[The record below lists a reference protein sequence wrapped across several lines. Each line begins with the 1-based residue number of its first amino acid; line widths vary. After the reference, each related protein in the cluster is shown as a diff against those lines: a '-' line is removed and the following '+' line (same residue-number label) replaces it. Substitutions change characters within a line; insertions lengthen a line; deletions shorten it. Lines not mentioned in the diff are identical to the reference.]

1 MDSQASTPTAAAAA
15 RVSKSAQHSAESAS
29 GSSPQRM
36 SRKRSLSTA
45 NGDTLG
51 SPGSD
56 DTITHNHRRGSKG
69 HKVSRACDHCK
80 QRKAKCSGTIPC
92 ATCSNRGLTCLYAAR
107 YSRGRPPTPP
117 PSRDHHP
124 AAAPTHHVNARLDH
138 QTEPRVTVS
147 QPENMRLSVNRLS
160 ESVPAS
166 RASPEL
172 GMAEIEGQVFDPT
185 SGVTFLHRAWKRL
198 AKHDGAVPVNDSHA
212 YASVQHQPVMLA
224 GDRPLP
230 QTSEEDIYR
239 LNLPGHQDLVDLLA
253 MYFDVCIA
261 TYHIVHRPTAQS
273 WLETIETNV
282 QGGQVPWQGLGRA
295 RTSIVLA
302 CLAVATAHRQK
313 SRGLASDQVDALS
326 LSPSDHLFCVAA
338 QLTDAETGSP
348 RLESAQARII
358 QTLYLLT
365 TSRFNR
371 AWYTFGNGLQI
382 ISALGLH
389 RKSARKRQL
398 TSSPVDYIQSQFRV
412 RTFWTAYILDKYLG
426 VIFGRPRHYHDDDID
441 QVLPDKIDDDDM
453 TAQGPIAVGGEQAG
467 AAAEALI
474 FHIKIAQ
481 IISKISREVYSIK
494 PISEEE
500 RISAAH
506 RLSKEVHEWK
516 ESLPPYL
523 GSIHPSMLVPSFRRK
538 SIVLKLGYSH
548 AIMHA
553 NRLFLLATVY
563 PESETQIAECLGA
576 ARSVFET
583 VDGLAAE
590 GPIFHA
596 FWWTQYVTFCALV
609 ISYVWDIQLKRRG
622 VVLVGKEQAKHTRLI
637 ELARRCQT
645 HLAKATATN
654 SPSRRYA
661 VILEEFR
668 SEAMG
673 NPPVPGGDS
682 GQLAEVQPG
691 QAMHSEAQVGPL
703 QDVSY
708 YQLPGPEG
716 LDVPLDPS
724 GQLGHSLLDEWH
736 TTDWL
741 DLDSSAFGPY
751 MDLEPSSLHWMSDIG
766 I

>member
-1 MDSQASTPTAAAAA
+1 MDSQQSHPTDGATA
-15 RVSKSAQHSAESAS
+15 RVSISAQLPAENISTT
-29 GSSPQRM
+29 SPQRR

-45 NGDTLG
+45 TGDTLG
-51 SPGSD
+51 SPDSD
-56 DTITHNHRRGSKG
+56 DTITVSRGSKG

-92 ATCSNRGLTCLYAAR
+92 TTCSGRGLTCLYAAR

-117 PSRDHHP
+117 PSRDHP
-124 AAAPTHHVNARLDH
+124 AVSVPPVNVRNDV
-138 QTEPRVTVS
+138 QGEPRVAVGR
-147 QPENMRLSVNRLS
+147 PESMRPHATRLS

-198 AKHDGAVPVNDSHA
+198 AKHDGAVPVNESHA

-239 LNLPGHQDLVDLLA
+239 LALPSHQDLVELMA

-261 TYHIVHRPTAQS
+261 TYHIVHRPTVQT
-273 WLETIETNV
+273 WLETIESNV
-282 QGGQVPWQGLGRA
+282 QGGQVAWQGLGRA

-313 SRGLASDQVDALS
+313 SRGLVSDENDALS
-326 LSPSDHLFCVAA
+326 LSRSDHLFCVAS

-371 AWYTFGNGLQI
+371 AWYIFGNGLQI
-382 ISALGLH
+382 ISAQGLH

-398 TSSPVDYIQSQFRV
+398 ASSPVDYIQTQFRM

-441 QVLPDKIDDDDM
+441 QDLPDKIEDEDM
-453 TAQGPIAVGGEQAG
+453 TIQGPVASGSELTGSAV
-467 AAAEALI
+467 EALI

-481 IISKISREVYSIK
+481 IISKISREVYTIK

-500 RISAAH
+500 RITAAH
-506 RLSKEVHEWK
+506 RLSKEIHEWK
-516 ESLPPYL
+516 QSLPPYL
-523 GSIHPSMLVPSFRRK
+523 GSIRPSMLVPSFRRK

-563 PESETQIAECLGA
+563 PESETQIAECLDA

-609 ISYVWDIQLKRRG
+609 VSYVWDIQLKRRG
-622 VVLVGKEQAKHTRLI
+622 VVLVGKDQAKHARLM

-673 NPPVPGGDS
+673 HSSVLSHENIQQTDLQA
-682 GQLAEVQPG
+682 GQTMQP
-691 QAMHSEAQVGPL
+691 EAQVGSLSEVP
-703 QDVSY
+703 Y
-708 YQLPGPEG
+708 YQMPGPEG
-716 LDVPLDPS
+716 IDVSLDPG
-724 GQLGHSLLDEWH
+724 GQFGHSLLDEWN

-751 MDLEPSSLHWMSDIG
+751 MEFEASSLQWMPDIG

>member
-1 MDSQASTPTAAAAA
+1 MPQVEGIESCSDFPGFVLAFVETGKLGSWQSYGHQAETEKTDLLALTACGGPRISSSANGRRMENLQSPRSSPVFILYPSHPQQVSALLFTLYIVSQVDQESVPVARLKRREYLCPAQPVQLGSAAMDSQASTPTAAAAA
-15 RVSKSAQHSAESAS
+15 RVSKSAQRSAESAS

-56 DTITHNHRRGSKG
+56 DTITHNHGRGSKG

-92 ATCSNRGLTCLYAAR
+92 ATCSSRGLTCLYAAR

-124 AAAPTHHVNARLDH
+124 TAPVRHVSARLDH

-147 QPENMRLSVNRLS
+147 RPENMRLSVNRLS

-261 TYHIVHRPTAQS
+261 TYHIVHRPTVQS

-412 RTFWTAYILDKYLG
+412 RTFWTAYILDK
-426 VIFGRPRHYHDDDID
+426 
-441 QVLPDKIDDDDM
+441 
-453 TAQGPIAVGGEQAG
+453 
-467 AAAEALI
+467 
-474 FHIKIAQ
+474 IAQ

-596 FWWTQYVTFCALV
+596 FWWTQRILPKQRPQTPPVGGMPSSWRSFVPKPWEFRQCPVATVVTWRKC
-609 ISYVWDIQLKRRG
+609 SRDRRCTLKRR
-622 VVLVGKEQAKHTRLI
+622 
-637 ELARRCQT
+637 
-645 HLAKATATN
+645 
-654 SPSRRYA
+654 
-661 VILEEFR
+661 
-668 SEAMG
+668 
-673 NPPVPGGDS
+673 
-682 GQLAEVQPG
+682 
-691 QAMHSEAQVGPL
+691 
-703 QDVSY
+703 
-708 YQLPGPEG
+708 
-716 LDVPLDPS
+716 
-724 GQLGHSLLDEWH
+724 
-736 TTDWL
+736 
-741 DLDSSAFGPY
+741 
-751 MDLEPSSLHWMSDIG
+751 
-766 I
+766 

>member
-15 RVSKSAQHSAESAS
+15 RVSKSAQRSAKSAS

-51 SPGSD
+51 SSGSD
-56 DTITHNHRRGSKG
+56 DTITHNYGRGSKG

-92 ATCSNRGLTCLYAAR
+92 ATCSSRGLTCLYAAR

-124 AAAPTHHVNARLDH
+124 TAPVRH
-138 QTEPRVTVS
+138 
-147 QPENMRLSVNRLS
+147 
-160 ESVPAS
+160 
-166 RASPEL
+166 
-172 GMAEIEGQVFDPT
+172 
-185 SGVTFLHRAWKRL
+185 
-198 AKHDGAVPVNDSHA
+198 
-212 YASVQHQPVMLA
+212 
-224 GDRPLP
+224 
-230 QTSEEDIYR
+230 
-239 LNLPGHQDLVDLLA
+239 
-253 MYFDVCIA
+253 
-261 TYHIVHRPTAQS
+261 
-273 WLETIETNV
+273 
-282 QGGQVPWQGLGRA
+282 
-295 RTSIVLA
+295 
-302 CLAVATAHRQK
+302 
-313 SRGLASDQVDALS
+313 VDALS

-506 RLSKEVHEWK
+506 RLSQEVHEWK

-622 VVLVGKEQAKHTRLI
+622 VVLVGKEQAKHTRLM

-673 NPPVPGGDS
+673 IPPVPGGDS
-682 GQLAEVQPG
+682 GHLAEMQPG
-691 QAMHSEAQVGPL
+691 QAMHSEAHVGPL

-708 YQLPGPEG
+708 YQLPGAEG

-724 GQLGHSLLDEWH
+724 GQLGYSLLDEWH

-751 MDLEPSSLHWMSDIG
+751 MDFEPSSLQWMPDIG

>member
-15 RVSKSAQHSAESAS
+15 RVSKSAQHPAESAS

-56 DTITHNHRRGSKG
+56 DTITHNHGRGSKG

-92 ATCSNRGLTCLYAAR
+92 ATCSSRGLTCLYAAR

-124 AAAPTHHVNARLDH
+124 AAPVHHVNARLDH

-147 QPENMRLSVNRLS
+147 RLENTRVSANRLS

-261 TYHIVHRPTAQS
+261 TYHIVHRPT
-273 WLETIETNV
+273 V
-282 QGGQVPWQGLGRA
+282 Q
-295 RTSIVLA
+295 
-302 CLAVATAHRQK
+302 
-313 SRGLASDQVDALS
+313 
-326 LSPSDHLFCVAA
+326 
-338 QLTDAETGSP
+338 
-348 RLESAQARII
+348 
-358 QTLYLLT
+358 
-365 TSRFNR
+365 
-371 AWYTFGNGLQI
+371 
-382 ISALGLH
+382 
-389 RKSARKRQL
+389 
-398 TSSPVDYIQSQFRV
+398 
-412 RTFWTAYILDKYLG
+412 
-426 VIFGRPRHYHDDDID
+426 
-441 QVLPDKIDDDDM
+441 
-453 TAQGPIAVGGEQAG
+453 
-467 AAAEALI
+467 
-474 FHIKIAQ
+474 IAQ

-576 ARSVFET
+576 ARSVM
-583 VDGLAAE
+583 
-590 GPIFHA
+590 
-596 FWWTQYVTFCALV
+596 
-609 ISYVWDIQLKRRG
+609 
-622 VVLVGKEQAKHTRLI
+622 
-637 ELARRCQT
+637 
-645 HLAKATATN
+645 
-654 SPSRRYA
+654 SPFA
-661 VILEEFR
+661 
-668 SEAMG
+668 
-673 NPPVPGGDS
+673 P
-682 GQLAEVQPG
+682 
-691 QAMHSEAQVGPL
+691 
-703 QDVSY
+703 
-708 YQLPGPEG
+708 
-716 LDVPLDPS
+716 
-724 GQLGHSLLDEWH
+724 W
-736 TTDWL
+736 
-741 DLDSSAFGPY
+741 
-751 MDLEPSSLHWMSDIG
+751 
-766 I
+766 